1 MPGQHAVTEA
11 FDAIGAGLSVMLF
24 SDNVS
29 VDDEVRLK
37 DAAAAADV
45 LVMGPDCGT
54 AHVGGVALGFANVVR
69 PGSVGVVAASGT
81 GAQQVMCL
89 LDAAGVG
96 LSHCLGVG
104 GRDLKAAVGGRSTR
118 QALRALADDPA
129 TEAVL
134 LVSKPPDDAV
144 LAEVESYAAEL
155 GLRVHWA
162 VLGAGRPDLTEA
174 VEAFLDGRGPPG
186 AHLARHASRIRTTRA
201 WPSAP
206 PCAGS
211 SAEAPW
217 PTRR

>member
-1 MPGQHAVTEA
+1 MTEA
-11 FDAIGAGLSVMLF
+11 FDAIASGMSVMLF

-29 VDDEVRLK
+29 VEDEVRLK

-69 PGSVGVVAASGT
+69 PGSVGLVAASGT

-96 LSHCLGVG
+96 PLHCLGVG

-118 QALRALADDPA
+118 QALRALAEDPA
-129 TEAVL
+129 TETVVV
-134 LVSKPPDDAV
+134 VSKPPDHAV
-144 LAEVESYAAEL
+144 LAEVEATAAEL

-162 VLGAGRPDLTEA
+162 VLGGVGPTSPRPSRPSSRPRATRCRSGRPPWPR
-174 VEAFLDGRGPPG
+174 RG
-186 AHLARHASRIRTTRA
+186 TRA
-201 WPSAP
+201 RPGAP
-206 PCAGS
+206 PCAGC
-211 SAEAPW
+211 SAAAPW